1 MYAALPIKQEYK
13 TFMVKFLVAEDLK
26 SSPTGLTGSHSNT
39 YLFMF
44 PFNGVN
50 MCIMFHTY
58 HGLQN
63 FFTYHE
69 NFPIGPE
76 GNTVY
81 VCTQKLLKKIPT
93 GEKFVTPMNGLSL
106 YHHVMALSIFNT
118 VGTNGSK
125 YHDRKLK

>member
-1 MYAALPIKQEYK
+1 MYTALPVKQEYK
-13 TFMVKFLVAEDLK
+13 TFMVKLLVAKDLK
-26 SSPTGLTGSHSNT
+26 SSPTGFTGIHSNT

-50 MCIMFHTY
+50 ICITFHAY

-69 NFPIGPE
+69 NFPLDPE

-81 VCTQKLLKKIPT
+81 VCTQKY
-93 GEKFVTPMNGLSL
+93 F
-106 YHHVMALSIFNT
+106 
-118 VGTNGSK
+118 
-125 YHDRKLK
+125 